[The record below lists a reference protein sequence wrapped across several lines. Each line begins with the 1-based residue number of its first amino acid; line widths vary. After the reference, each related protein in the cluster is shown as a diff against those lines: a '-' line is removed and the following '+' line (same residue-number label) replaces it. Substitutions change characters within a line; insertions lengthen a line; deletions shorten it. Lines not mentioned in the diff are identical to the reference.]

1 MRSIPADMLTSGVR
15 SKVYDRTSVL
25 HFVWIFPEAV
35 MGGVG
40 DEIFSEKLLKVNSRL
55 CCCLSLFPVL
65 FGRFVVL
72 CEHSPHVSYGE
83 VTVKNDKKGEML
95 VAA

>member
-1 MRSIPADMLTSGVR
+1 MFE
-15 SKVYDRTSVL
+15 SKVYDRTCVL

-40 DEIFSEKLLKVNSRL
+40 EEIFSGKFLKVNSHL
-55 CCCLSLFPVL
+55 CSCSRLFPVL

-72 CEHSPHVSYGE
+72 FQRSPQGSFVLCMRHMV
-83 VTVKNDKKGEML
+83 N
-95 VAA
+95 